1 MIPNLASV
9 SQGVT
14 EEHFGGIL
22 KEQIID
28 IGQEDEYIHSK
39 GKTTIA
45 PGVLLT
51 ITQLTALK
59 VPGVHCMSSVPG
71 GVNRFFQRD
80 YGEGVRLDIR
90 DNVVYAD
97 LYIILKDDVEIRK
110 VSRQVQNSV
119 ARAISETIGMQV
131 GRVNVHIEDIQY
143 PSKLDMDHLEES

>member
-1 MIPNLASV
+1 
-9 SQGVT
+9 
-14 EEHFGGIL
+14 L

-28 IGQEDEYIHSK
+28 IEQGEEYAHSK

-59 VPGVHCMSSVPG
+59 VPGVHSMSSVPG

-97 LYIILKDDVEIRK
+97 LYVILKDDVEIRK

-119 ARAISETIGMQV
+119 ARAISETIGMHV
-131 GRVNVHIEDIQY
+131 GRVNIHIEDIHHL
-143 PSKLDMDHLEES
+143 SKLEPEHLEES

>member
-1 MIPNLASV
+1 
-9 SQGVT
+9 
-14 EEHFGGIL
+14 L

-28 IGQEDEYIHSK
+28 IDQEESYIHSK

-59 VPGVHCMSSVPG
+59 VPGVHSMSSVSG

-97 LYIILKDDVEIRK
+97 LYIILKDDVEIQK

-119 ARAISETIGMQV
+119 ARAISETIGMHV
-131 GRVNVHIEDIQY
+131 GRVNIHIEDIHY
-143 PSKLDMDHLEES
+143 PAKLTTDHLEES